1 MTQNPLIKNGIV
13 ATPESM
19 EALRDYLALF
29 HGNDAVIAQT
39 TAGMAWNLASKIID
53 EAIEEEEEPHLPEE
67 NAVIQDLAMSS
78 DEVADLAD
86 TPRCNE

>member
-1 MTQNPLIKNGIV
+1 MTQNPLTKTGII

-19 EALRDYLALF
+19 EALQDYLALF

-53 EAIEEEEEPHLPEE
+53 EAIKEEETT
-67 NAVIQDLAMSS
+67 ARDDLMSS
-78 DEVADLAD
+78 DDLAN
-86 TPRCNE
+86 TLRCNE